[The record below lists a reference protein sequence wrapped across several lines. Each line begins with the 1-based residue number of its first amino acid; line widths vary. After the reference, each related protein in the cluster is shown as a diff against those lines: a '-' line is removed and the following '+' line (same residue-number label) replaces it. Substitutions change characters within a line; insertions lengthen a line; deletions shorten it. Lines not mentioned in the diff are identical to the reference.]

1 MGRFTSLLNNFAKNA
16 KHKRQN
22 EVLARTKE
30 EVNINANGTSG
41 YTIKEGSNRGK
52 VLGHIQTSKKDI

>member
-22 EVLARTKE
+22 LALSRTKE
-30 EVNINANGTSG
+30 EVNINGNGTSG
-41 YTIKEGSNRGK
+41 YTIKEGSNKGK